1 MDNYCVDVNEEYV
14 KAKSKLFRSSLLF
27 SLILTVVIVADVL
40 LVILAGEEYFVNY
53 IISSVIT
60 VLFIWFAIFFI
71 SNVYSDLNAR
81 YRYCNGYQSGLQPT
95 DEVIFVN
102 KSDELCYVN
111 GLYVFEV
118 FVRYVSTLGEQE
130 KIIYTM
136 DNLEYQPNDK
146 LTITTYQRILTKAEK
161 HS

>member
-1 MDNYCVDVNEEYV
+1 MDNYCVDVNGEYL

-27 SLILTVVIVADVL
+27 SLIFTVVIVADVL

-71 SNVYSDLNAR
+71 SNAYSDLNAR
-81 YRYCNGYQSGLQPT
+81 YRYFKGYQSGLQPT
-95 DEVIFVN
+95 DEVIFIKKN
-102 KSDELCYVN
+102 DELCYVN
-111 GLYVFEV
+111 GLYVFAV

-146 LTITTYQRILTKAEK
+146 LTITTYQRILIKAEK